1 MTSQLLD
8 RAVRFSPLVA
18 VPFAFG
24 AIHHVMAVV
33 SPDASD
39 TSSATRHLVFVGINL
54 FFCAAFALRARWT
67 IFPAT
72 LLALQQI
79 VSHGSAFLEARRVG
93 VFDSQSFAVLVFLPV
108 VLIAAFA
115 LLKKRRS
122 TERA

>member
-1 MTSQLLD
+1 M
-8 RAVRFSPLVA
+8 RFSPLVA

-39 TSSATRHLVFVGINL
+39 TSSATRHVVFVGINL
-54 FFCAAFALRARWT
+54 FFCAAFGLRANWT
-67 IFPAT
+67 IFPVT

-79 VSHGSAFLEARRVG
+79 YSHGSAFLEARRVG
-93 VFDSQSFAVLVFLPV
+93 VFDSQSFAVLGFLPV

-115 LLKKRRS
+115 LFKKRAP
-122 TERA
+122 TDAA